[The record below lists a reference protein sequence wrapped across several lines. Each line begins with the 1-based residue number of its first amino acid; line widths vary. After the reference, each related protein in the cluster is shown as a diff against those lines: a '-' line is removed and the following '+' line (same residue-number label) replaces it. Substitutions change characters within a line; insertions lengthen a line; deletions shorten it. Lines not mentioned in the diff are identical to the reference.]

1 MAVQKGD
8 LTMRIC
14 RRLALPALGLAALVA
29 AAPAPAAFPGVPGP
43 IAYSHVTFSESGD
56 TGGLLAHGPRKRD
69 APTQLTENPGDN
81 SPAYSPN
88 GQLIVFAGNHDPG
101 LAPQGSHIY
110 VMKRDGSGVRQ
121 LTSGSFYDSDP
132 SFSPN
137 GKLVVFDRGGLQ
149 GRITQIFSVAID
161 GSGLRP
167 ITDESGSDSEPVF
180 TPNGKRIVFVSNR
193 MTSGRTDRSNIL
205 SMRPDGTH
213 VRLLIGGP
221 RQEYEPDVSP
231 NGRLIAFAS
240 NRDHG
245 PNLFVA
251 RMSGKH
257 VRELTHSRHDC
268 FRSACYTNP
277 SFSPDGKHIAF
288 LASGRYSSD
297 LEVMRAD
304 GRGFSKEFDTGGTE
318 EEGFGSSVGAPAWG
332 PRPR

>member
-1 MAVQKGD
+1 MQRHD
-8 LTMRIC
+8 LTRWA
-14 RRLALPALGLAALVA
+14 RSPLALLAFGLATLFA
-29 AAPAPAAFPGVPGP
+29 AAPAQAAFPGAPGP
-43 IAYSHVTFSESGD
+43 IAYSHVLIGEGID
-56 TGGLLAHGPRKRD
+56 TGGLLAHEPRKRD
-69 APTQLTENPGDN
+69 APVELTENPSDN
-81 SPAYSPN
+81 SPSYSPN
-88 GQLIVFAGNHDPG
+88 GQLLVFAGNHDPG
-101 LAPQGSHIY
+101 LAPQGSHLY

-121 LTSGSFYDSDP
+121 LTSGSFYDSNP

-149 GRITQIFSVAID
+149 GRVTQIFSVSLD
-161 GSGLRP
+161 GSGLRA
-167 ITDESGSDSEPVF
+167 ITDETGSDSDPTF

-205 SMRPDGTH
+205 SMRPGGSQI
-213 VRLLIGGP
+213 RLLIGGP
-221 RQEYEPDVSP
+221 RNELEPDVSP
-231 NGRLIAFAS
+231 NGRRIAFSS

-251 RMSGKH
+251 KINGKH

-268 FRSACYTNP
+268 FGSACYTNP
-277 SFSPDGKHIAF
+277 AWSPDGKHIAF

-318 EEGFGSSVGAPAWG
+318 EEGFGSHVGAPTWG